1 MIRTMLLLIILS
13 PFAIVCGIISIMI
26 IYALLNKTYAIIF
39 NKKKDDDKC

>member
-13 PFAIVCGIISIMI
+13 PFAIVCGIISITI